1 MFFVRSLAPCLIAG
15 WLSLALL
22 AAPAAEALPL
32 LSEIFYDAVGG
43 DDAKSF
49 VEISAVPGT
58 VLDGFTIEGVNGA
71 GGAVGPVITLSGTVS
86 VSALFVVADRDS
98 GGMTLVP
105 VFDQLANFDFQNGP
119 DSIVLR
125 DPSSNVVDAIG
136 YGTFGAGEVFA
147 GEGSAAPDTPPGSSL
162 ARVFADIDTDDNALD
177 LIVLASPTPGAASF
191 AVVPEPGTALLCAL
205 GLMGLGAAGNQRRAD
220 RSHDRGMGHEPA
232 GERLGSR
239 GISIPAEGDPRHSN
253 RGQLPRLAT

>member
-1 MFFVRSLAPCLIAG
+1 MLFIRSLAPCLVTG

-22 AAPAAEALPL
+22 AAPAAQALPL
-32 LSEIFYDAVGG
+32 LSEIFYDAVGA

-49 VEISAVPGT
+49 VEISALPGT

-86 VSALFVVADRDS
+86 ASALFVVADRDS
-98 GGMTLVP
+98 EGTTLVP
-105 VFDQLANFDFQNGP
+105 VYDQLINFDFQNGP

-125 DPSSNVVDAIG
+125 DPLSNVVDAIG
-136 YGTFGAGEVFA
+136 YGSFGAGEVFA

-162 ARVFADIDTDDNALD
+162 ARAFADIDTDNNALD
-177 LIVLASPTPGAASF
+177 LIVLASPTPGVANF

-205 GLMGLGAAGNQRRAD
+205 GLMGLGAARCQRRTG
-220 RSHDRGMGHEPA
+220 R
-232 GERLGSR
+232 
-239 GISIPAEGDPRHSN
+239 
-253 RGQLPRLAT
+253 

>member
-1 MFFVRSLAPCLIAG
+1 MLFVRSLAPCAAAG
-15 WLSLALL
+15 WLSLTLL
-22 AAPAAEALPL
+22 AAPAAQALPL
-32 LSEIFYDAVGG
+32 LSEIFYDAAGA

-86 VSALFVVADRDS
+86 ASALFVIADRDS
-98 GGMTLVP
+98 GGTTLVS

-119 DSIVLR
+119 DSVVLR
-125 DPSSNVVDAIG
+125 DASSNVVDAIG
-136 YGTFGAGEVFA
+136 YGSFGAGEVFA
-147 GEGSAAPDTPPGSSL
+147 GEGNAAPDAPPGSSL

-177 LIVLASPTPGAASF
+177 LVVLATPTPGVANF

-205 GLMGLGAAGNQRRAD
+205 GLMGLGAAESRRQRR
-220 RSHDRGMGHEPA
+220 
-232 GERLGSR
+232 
-239 GISIPAEGDPRHSN
+239 
-253 RGQLPRLAT
+253 